1 MRYDIPYIIPHSLLM
16 GCDKNKKVDCV
27 AIKEDYILASS
38 DQVNHIGN
46 IKEKEYHSFNSG
58 YDVFRT

>member
-1 MRYDIPYIIPHSLLM
+1 M

-46 IKEKEYHSFNSG
+46 IKEKEYHSLNSG